1 MLVNHFISDNVTG
14 AHPAIMD
21 AVATC
26 NEGLAPSYGN
36 DDHTRALNEAF
47 STLFETEVAVVPCT
61 TGTAAN
67 ALSLSLIAGPI
78 NAICAH
84 EQSHIYQDECNAPEF
99 FTGGARVSPIGGAD
113 GKLDPEALRASL
125 SRKGDYHAAQPSAV
139 TISQVT
145 ERGTVYSLQEI
156 AELAAF
162 SHANELKLHMDGARF
177 SNAVAS
183 LNCSPAEMTWKAGVD
198 ILSFGATKNGCMA
211 AEAIILFDTEL
222 EEEARY
228 RAKRCGQLVS
238 KMRFVSAQLVAFL
251 DNDLWLKNARVAN
264 AAATQLAEG
273 LSESEFVELPCHPQ
287 ANMLFAKIED
297 TAIAMLKDAGLDGY
311 IDAQGLM
318 RLCTSWRTTD
328 LTIQAFL
335 DCLPAARNN

>member
-1 MLVNHFISDNVTG
+1 VNNFISDNVAG
-14 AHPAIMD
+14 AHPDILD
-21 AVATC
+21 ALAAC

-47 STLFETEVAVVPCT
+47 STLFETDVVVVPCT

-84 EQSHIYQDECNAPEF
+84 EQSHVYQDECNAPEF
-99 FTGGARVSPIGGAD
+99 FTGGARLSPIGGAD
-113 GKLDPEALRASL
+113 GKLDLDALRASL

-139 TISQVT
+139 TFSQVT

-156 AELAAF
+156 AELSEF

-198 ILSFGATKNGCMA
+198 LLSFGATKNGCMA
-211 AEAIILFDTEL
+211 AEAIILFNTDL

-228 RAKRCGQLVS
+228 RAKRCGQLLS
-238 KMRFVSAQLVAFL
+238 KMRFVTAQLLAFL
-251 DNDLWLKNARVAN
+251 DNDLWLKNALLAN
-264 AAATQLAEG
+264 AAAAKLAEG
-273 LSESEFVELPCHPQ
+273 LSESEHAEIANHPQ
-287 ANMLFAKIED
+287 ANMLYAKIED
-297 TAIAMLKDAGLDGY
+297 AKIAMLEEAGLAGY
-311 IDAQGLM
+311 VDATGWM

-328 LTIQAFL
+328 SEIQAFL
-335 DCLPAARNN
+335 ECLRTARRQ